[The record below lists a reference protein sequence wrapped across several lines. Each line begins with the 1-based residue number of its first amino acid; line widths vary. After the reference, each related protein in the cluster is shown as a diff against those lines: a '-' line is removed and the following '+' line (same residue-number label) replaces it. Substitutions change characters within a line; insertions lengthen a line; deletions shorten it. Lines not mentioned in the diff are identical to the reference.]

1 MVLRN
6 ISMLNF
12 SLPKNSSQELKHK
25 VLRSRTATYIVLL
38 CIHVSTL
45 HSHWISTKL
54 LYGVVQKSYPY
65 GFYCCFF
72 LNSFV
77 SSYRRKY
84 WLKRSQNQAFNKKNN
99 MTFTYH
105 RGGSRISFRRGCTCL
120 LLYFNT
126 NKPHSFFMQNT
137 SCIGKPQ
144 VISGEGGAHPLY
156 PPPRSAPVPFSQTFD
171 SETWMTTANLLVLL
185 ISHGK

>member
-25 VLRSRTATYIVLL
+25 ALRSRTATYIVLL
-38 CIHVSTL
+38 RTHVSTL
-45 HSHWISTKL
+45 HSHWISMRL

-72 LNSFV
+72 FKKSFV

-84 WLKRSQNQAFNKKNN
+84 WQKRSQNPAFNKKNN

-105 RGGSRISFRRGCTCL
+105 SH
-120 LLYFNT
+120 
-126 NKPHSFFMQNT
+126 KPST
-137 SCIGKPQ
+137 
-144 VISGEGGAHPLY
+144 
-156 PPPRSAPVPFSQTFD
+156 
-171 SETWMTTANLLVLL
+171 SETWMTTANLHVELKFPMGNNKPV
-185 ISHGK
+185 